1 MGSHMITTSMA
12 NEPAVTL
19 GNPTNRTLVRDDTS
33 HRCCVFSR
41 VSKWLWSDRS
51 VVDLK
56 PHYNL
61 RFPSQGRIE
70 TSGKTVDLVSSG
82 MKIECEESEALAEN
96 MPCRACQSWG
106 VTCDLQR
113 PRCSHCLDEQ
123 ILCFYVAPLRLTMA
137 RLEKQSAACM

>member
-19 GNPTNRTLVRDDTS
+19 ENPINRTLVWDDAS
-33 HRCCVFSR
+33 HCRCVFSR
-41 VSKWLWSDRS
+41 VSTWLWSDRS

-61 RFPSQGRIE
+61 RCPSQGPIE
-70 TSGKTVDLVSSG
+70 NSGKTVDLVSSG
-82 MKIECEESEALAEN
+82 VKIECDGPEAVAEN
-96 MPCRACQSWG
+96 MPCRACQSSG
-106 VTCDLQR
+106 MVCDIQR

-123 ILCFYVAPLRLTMA
+123 ILYFYIAPLQPTIA
-137 RLEKQSAACM
+137 RLKKQSAACM